1 MHAAYLVLTCN
12 RSDSISRT
20 SEEER
25 WRSGH
30 QVGWRKGW
38 MEMASVL
45 STFRV
50 LHVDQ
55 GHDVGL
61 ELSVL
66 LLLGLG
72 GWRMSSQQWK

>member
-1 MHAAYLVLTCN
+1 M
-12 RSDSISRT
+12 
-20 SEEER
+20 
-25 WRSGH
+25 
-30 QVGWRKGW
+30 K
-38 MEMASVL
+38 MASVL

-66 LLLGLG
+66 LLLGLRS
-72 GWRMSSQQWK
+72 WYISR